1 MFHYTDKTGWNAIR
15 SQVVW
20 RFKVSQPKDR
30 DRPVG
35 AYFTD
40 FEPSEVNLRLLYKK
54 IRVPCTKQEF
64 IFIFTG
70 SEGLTQLFDGTGR
83 DKHIFY
89 SAVDYLVSRERQVYG
104 DLTSK
109 ANERYA

>member
-1 MFHYTDKTGWNAIR
+1 
-15 SQVVW
+15 VV
-20 RFKVSQPKDR
+20 QPTDR

-40 FEPSEVNLRLLYKK
+40 LEPSAVNLRLLFKK
-54 IRVPCTKQEF
+54 IRVPVEKQEYVF
-64 IFIFTG
+64 TFTG
-70 SEGLTQLFDGTGR
+70 SDGLSQLFNGTGR

-104 DLTSK
+104 NLTSK
-109 ANERYA
+109 ANERQI

>member
-1 MFHYTDKTGWNAIR
+1 MFHYTDKPGWNAIR

-20 RFKVSQPKDR
+20 QFKVSQPKDH

-40 FEPSEVNLRLLYKK
+40 LEPGEVNMRLLYKK
-54 IRVPCTKQEF
+54 LRVPREKQEF
-64 IFIFTG
+64 VFVFTG
-70 SEGLTQLFDGTGR
+70 TEGLTQLFGGTGR
-83 DKHIFY
+83 DKHNFY

-104 DLTSK
+104 NLTSNV
-109 ANERYA
+109 NERQA